1 MSSTS
6 GRGQIRRIEGE
17 ADGEGLRL
25 GIAVASWNQS
35 ITDPMLDGALRRCN
49 ELGVS
54 DITIMKV
61 PGALE
66 LPIAA
71 QALAEAG
78 MDAVIAIGVVMK
90 GETDH
95 YEIVVRESTS
105 GISRVA
111 LDTGTPVT
119 NAILAVH
126 DYALAVERSGENDAN
141 KGVEAADAAV
151 LIGTALRQL
160 RGS

>member
-1 MSSTS
+1 
-6 GRGQIRRIEGE
+6 
-17 ADGEGLRL
+17 
-25 GIAVASWNQS
+25 
-35 ITDPMLDGALRRCN
+35 MLEGALGRCE

-54 DITIMKV
+54 DITVLKV

-71 QALAEAG
+71 QALAESG
-78 MDAVIAIGVVMK
+78 VDAVIAIGAVVK

-111 LDTGTPVT
+111 LDTGIPVT

-126 DYALAVERSGENDAN
+126 DYALAVERAGANDAN
-141 KGVEAADAAV
+141 KGVDAAHAAV
-151 LIGTALRQL
+151 LTATALRDL

>member
-1 MSSTS
+1 
-6 GRGQIRRIEGE
+6 
-17 ADGEGLRL
+17 
-25 GIAVASWNQS
+25 
-35 ITDPMLDGALRRCN
+35 MLEGALSRCQ

-54 DITIMKV
+54 DITVMKV

-71 QALAEAG
+71 QALAESG
-78 MDAVIAIGVVMK
+78 MDAVIAIGAVVK

-111 LDTGTPVT
+111 LDTGVPIV

-126 DYALAVERSGENDAN
+126 DYALVMERAGANDAN
-141 KGVEAADAAV
+141 KGGEAAEAGV
-151 LIGTALRQL
+151 LTATALREL
-160 RGS
+160 RDS

>member
-1 MSSTS
+1 
-6 GRGQIRRIEGE
+6 
-17 ADGEGLRL
+17 
-25 GIAVASWNQS
+25 
-35 ITDPMLDGALRRCN
+35 MLEGALSRCQ

-54 DITIMKV
+54 DITVMKV

-66 LPIAA
+66 LPIAT
-71 QALAEAG
+71 QALAESG
-78 MDAVIAIGVVMK
+78 MDAVIAIGAVVK

-111 LDTGTPVT
+111 LDTGVPIV

-126 DYALAVERSGENDAN
+126 DYALAVERAGANDAN
-141 KGVEAADAAV
+141 KGGEAAEAAV
-151 LIGTALRQL
+151 LTATALREL

>member
-1 MSSTS
+1 
-6 GRGQIRRIEGE
+6 
-17 ADGEGLRL
+17 
-25 GIAVASWNQS
+25 
-35 ITDPMLDGALRRCN
+35 MLEGALSRCK

-54 DITIMKV
+54 DITVMKV

-71 QALAEAG
+71 QALAESG
-78 MDAVIAIGVVMK
+78 MDAVIAIGAVVK
-90 GETDH
+90 GDTDH

-111 LDTGTPVT
+111 LDTGVPVA

-126 DYALAVERSGENDAN
+126 DYALAVERAGANDAN
-141 KGVEAADAAV
+141 KGGEAAEAAV
-151 LIGTALRQL
+151 LTATALRGL
-160 RGS
+160 KGS